1 MRPDPTGP
9 NLTLLNMIK
18 VQATA
23 AGRVLRISAGK
34 TDNGKDVLSAWIE
47 LVPRQ
52 WNGKRFCQRVEA
64 RTFWDVPEISKAL
77 KKGDWLTISGEAE
90 ADTFQTDSG
99 THAKLVITGRM
110 TRLEMIQ
117 PDTTAE
123 PQPA

>member
-1 MRPDPTGP
+1 MRPAPAGQ
-9 NLTLLNMIK
+9 NLPLLNMNK

-23 AGRVLRISAGK
+23 AGRVLRMSAGK
-34 TDNGKDVLSAWIE
+34 TDSGKDVLSAWIE

-52 WNGKRFCQRVEA
+52 WNGKRFSQRVEA

-90 ADTFQTDSG
+90 ADTYQTDSG

-110 TRLEMIQ
+110 TRLEMI
-117 PDTTAE
+117 PTDTTAE
-123 PQPA
+123 PQPS

>member
-1 MRPDPTGP
+1 MRPAAAGP
-9 NLTLLNMIK
+9 NLPLLNMNK

-23 AGRVLRISAGK
+23 AGRVLRMSAGK
-34 TDNGKDVLSAWIE
+34 TDNGKDVFSAWIE

-52 WNGKRFCQRVEA
+52 WNGKRFSQRVEA

-110 TRLEMIQ
+110 TRLEMI
-117 PDTTAE
+117 PTDTTDE
-123 PQPA
+123 PQPS

>member
-1 MRPDPTGP
+1 M
-9 NLTLLNMIK
+9 NK

-23 AGRVLRISAGK
+23 AGRVLRMSAGK
-34 TDNGKDVLSAWIE
+34 TDSGKDVLSAWIE

-52 WNGKRFCQRVEA
+52 WNGKRFSQRVEA

-99 THAKLVITGRM
+99 IHAKLVITGRM
-110 TRLEMIQ
+110 TRLEMI
-117 PDTTAE
+117 PTDTTAE
-123 PQPA
+123 PQPS